1 MCVILNEKKNHHDT
15 IKIAIVFKF
24 QRNPVTLM
32 GI

>member
-1 MCVILNEKKNHHDT
+1 MRYFERKNHHDT

-24 QRNPVTLM
+24 QRNLVTLM